1 MLLNPLGVYLGTRG
15 HLVSLFHMG
24 FNLGTR
30 GHLGGLGFRGGHGGI
45 CWLVSQLTYGEP
57 LGGDLGAYVNW
68 RRATP
73 VCCHMQASLK
83 TRGRGSNFS
92 FASLLHMLAS
102 ILIHRLGPQKVRPS
116 WLCSKVIRQ
125 GSKQSHVTWNGWFT
139 KYIGAIGLKICSH
152 KYTAAKKTRRLASHI
167 FQAKDA
173 KPHHVSTTR

>member
-1 MLLNPLGVYLGTRG
+1 MTYVTQP
-15 HLVSLFHMG
+15 
-24 FNLGTR
+24 
-30 GHLGGLGFRGGHGGI
+30 FRGLPGDTGAFRG
-45 CWLVSQLTYGEP
+45 TGEP

-92 FASLLHMLAS
+92 FASLLHMLAT

-139 KYIGAIGLKICSH
+139 GCIGAIGLKICSH
-152 KYTAAKKTRRLASHI
+152 KYTAAKKNTKACFPHFPGERRQASPRVYNTINSHT
-167 FQAKDA
+167 
-173 KPHHVSTTR
+173 STQSHALPCALQQKTA